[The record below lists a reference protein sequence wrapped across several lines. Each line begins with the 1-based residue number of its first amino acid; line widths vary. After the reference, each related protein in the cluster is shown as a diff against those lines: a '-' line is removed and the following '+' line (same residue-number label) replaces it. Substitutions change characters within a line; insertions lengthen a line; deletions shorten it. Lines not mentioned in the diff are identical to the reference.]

1 MLLRILQVNRVAQIA
16 AEKLVIMASI
26 KVLLLLQVLAVT
38 SVVGQ
43 YRPITGAEERRLRLR
58 QDPELLALAA
68 RTGESIIIVIDG
80 PSTTAIAQEGVN
92 VNMDCLP
99 WLDRFPG
106 GSIQW
111 SRIPL
116 DLKGQS
122 KNMSQLAIE
131 T

>member
-1 MLLRILQVNRVAQIA
+1 
-16 AEKLVIMASI
+16 MASI
-26 KVLLLLQVLAVT
+26 KVLLLLLVLAVT
-38 SVVGQ
+38 SVAGQ

-68 RTGESIIIVIDG
+68 RTGVSIIIVIDV

-99 WLDRFPG
+99 WLDGFPG

-116 DLKGQS
+116 DLEGQS
-122 KNMSQLAIE
+122 KNMSQLAI
-131 T
+131 